1 MRIPSKS
8 PRPTI
13 ESIRAHW
20 QSTESAKSERRDWRT
35 DPDGE
40 LKHYM
45 ASSIFAIQMRLEAI
59 AKAVNRSTDARLQ
72 EVVLSEKAKA
82 ERELDLCGEILQ
94 LAGVGHC

>member
-1 MRIPSKS
+1 MKIPHASS
-8 PRPTI
+8 RPTR
-13 ESIRAHW
+13 ESVRVHW
-20 QSTESAKSERRDWRT
+20 QSTESGKCEQRDWKT

-59 AKAVNRSTDARLQ
+59 AKAVNLSTDARLR

-94 LAGVGHC
+94 LAGGGHC